1 MPLYKEEIF
10 PPKSGRKGAIG
21 KKIWYGPLTLKPAAI
36 KLEENKKTN
45 DTMDPAG
52 NLFYFR
58 VDKIPKGV
66 GLLSTEI
73 TVKNKAG
80 KILGIADGI
89 YNHHIAML
97 DLTKQVE
104 KLVSCPGK
112 GPIADL
118 PAPVFA
124 GVGEDRGR
132 YIYDS
137 ADAKIETAYEIKNTD
152 IIIATIEIINNLK
165 VNQDVFAVLE
175 LEYIEG
181 KPKLPAYSHTLSVS
195 QCEDGP
201 GGYVHPKNGERKFNR
216 TSTPMP
222 VQLDG
227 YIFNVR
233 GHLHD
238 GGETI
243 LLKNNGKLLCE
254 SRPVYGGEGKETGGW
269 ATIGSMGE
277 CNPPVKVKKG
287 DELTIEAYYD
297 FITHPA

>member
-1 MPLYKEEIF
+1 V
-10 PPKSGRKGAIG
+10 
-21 KKIWYGPLTLKPAAI
+21 
-36 KLEENKKTN
+36 KLAENKKTN

-66 GLLSTEI
+66 GLLSTET

-80 KILGIADGI
+80 KTLGISDGI
-89 YNHHIAML
+89 YNHHIAIL
-97 DLTKQVE
+97 DLTKPLE
-104 KLVSCPGK
+104 KLISCPGK
-112 GPIADL
+112 GPIEDL

-132 YIYDS
+132 YVYDS
-137 ADAKIETAYEIKNTD
+137 GDTKVETGYEIKTSD
-152 IIIATIEIINNLK
+152 IVMVTAEIINNK
-165 VNQDVFAVLE
+165 KENQEVYAVLE
-175 LEYIEG
+175 LEYVEG

-201 GGYVHPKNGERKFNR
+201 GGTIHPKEGERKFNR
-216 TSTPMP
+216 TSTPMT
-222 VQLDG
+222 VQMDG
-227 YIFNVR
+227 YVFNVR

-243 LLKNNGKLLCE
+243 VLKNNGKVLCE
-254 SRPVYGGEGKETGGW
+254 SRPKYGGEGKEAGGW

-287 DELTIEAYYD
+287 DVLTIEAYYD